1 MLTWLTEARFLYA
14 APTQSSNNELIRRY
28 LQIFFF
34 SESTWPPFGV
44 ICGKT
49 PTCQRVVPKTQYCRV
64 RYTLNSLH
72 LSSHKSYFYLNFR
85 ILSGTHNLFYGCR
98 FRCKLSLPALS
109 IQFKDNNVPVNSKT
123 AHPPPPG
130 NPRAF
135 DSR

>member
-1 MLTWLTEARFLYA
+1 MLTWLTEASCLYA
-14 APTQSSNNELIRRY
+14 GPTQSSNNELIRRY

-34 SESTWPPFGV
+34 SEKTKSTRPAFRI

-49 PTCQRVVPKTQYCRV
+49 LTYQRVVPKTQYCRV

-123 AHPPPPG
+123 AHSPPG
-130 NPRAF
+130 QSPGI
-135 DSR
+135 